1 MIIALV
7 LLAFWIW
14 ALVDAISTR
23 QFRVGER
30 WMWVLVILFG
40 LLVGALVYTAV
51 GRQWKT
57 VGRDHP
63 SREQR
68 PAREPRPTPGPE
80 ARPAPRMHPKGPDDD
95 PDFLAS
101 L

>member
-1 MIIALV
+1 
-7 LLAFWIW
+7 LLAFWVW

-30 WMWVLVILFG
+30 WMWVLVIVFG
-40 LLVGALVYTAV
+40 LLVGALVYTLV
-51 GRQWKT
+51 GRQWKP
-57 VGRDHP
+57 VGSDHP
-63 SREQR
+63 SREPRPSQEQR
-68 PAREPRPTPGPE
+68 PSSQPRPIPRAQ
-80 ARPAPRMHPKGPDDD
+80 ARPASRLQPKGPDDD